1 MLTRVATKV
10 SLFAAFITFVYCVVT
25 DISMAVSFTRALVV
39 FAGFYLILIAF
50 FITLRFIFGRRKK
63 EEDEQIGVPQDKVTP
78 LVAGKASRET
88 DRQHVR
94 IQHFLRA
101 IQFAMVGPAS
111 LHLSLDAISGKDDK
125 LFLAA
130 LV

>member
-50 FITLRFIFGRRKK
+50 FITLRLIFGRRKK
-63 EEDEQIGVPQDKVTP
+63 EEDEQIGVPQDKEEAAEEKE
-78 LVAGKASRET
+78 LAKAET
-88 DRQHVR
+88 
-94 IQHFLRA
+94 
-101 IQFAMVGPAS
+101 VGVE
-111 LHLSLDAISGKDDK
+111 GE
-125 LFLAA
+125 
-130 LV
+130 